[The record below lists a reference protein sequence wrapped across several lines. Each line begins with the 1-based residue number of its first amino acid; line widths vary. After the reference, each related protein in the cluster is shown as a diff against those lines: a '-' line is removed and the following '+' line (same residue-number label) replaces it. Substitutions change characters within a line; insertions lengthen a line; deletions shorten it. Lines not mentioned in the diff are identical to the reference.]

1 MRAYIR
7 NNLFEREFVL
17 GGDGLFSLTQV
28 VLVVIYLSS
37 TITQYFTI
45 IKDGLGKLS
54 LKIGESSNSN
64 FIY

>member
-17 GGDGLFSLTQV
+17 GGDGLFSLKQV
-28 VLVVIYLSS
+28 VVVVIYLSP

-64 FIY
+64 FIC